1 MSANTIVLEHF
12 DITKNYNGIKKFD
25 CGHEMIN
32 RFAINSLK
40 QNVKNN
46 MCQAYVLL
54 DTSLNDKFIGYYS
67 IMAFSIAKELFNAA
81 PSGST
86 SQIPVL
92 RLVMLGVDLTYAG
105 QGLGSKLLK
114 HSLDLTHRLAA
125 QTGIAGLYLDAED
138 GKHDFYRNR
147 GFVGI
152 QEPNPQTN
160 ILPMFISIGT
170 LADANKDLLSV

>member
-1 MSANTIVLEHF
+1 MSVNTIVLERF
-12 DITKNYNGIKKFD
+12 DITKSYNGIKKFD

-32 RFAINSLK
+32 RSAINSLK
-40 QNVKNN
+40 QNVKNS

-54 DTSLNDKFIGYYS
+54 DTSLNDKFIGYYN
-67 IMAFSIAKELFNAA
+67 IMAFSIAKEAFNTA

-86 SQIPVL
+86 KQIPVL
-92 RLVMLGVDLTYAG
+92 RLVMLGVDLAYAG

-114 HSLDLTHRLAA
+114 HSLELTCNLAT

-152 QEPNPQTN
+152 QEPESLTN
-160 ILPMFISIGT
+160 IFPMFISVGT
-170 LADANKDLLSV
+170 ISDAKEGL

>member
-1 MSANTIVLEHF
+1 MSSNTIVLECF
-12 DITKNYNGIKKFD
+12 DITKSYNGIKKFD

-54 DTSLNDKFIGYYS
+54 DTSVNNKFIGYYN
-67 IMAFSIAKELFNAA
+67 IMAFSIAKEAFNIA
-81 PSGST
+81 PRGST
-86 SQIPVL
+86 KQIPVL
-92 RLVMLGVDLTYAG
+92 RLVMLGVDAAYAG
-105 QGLGSKLLK
+105 EGLGSKLLK
-114 HSLDLTHRLAA
+114 HSLELTHRLAA

-138 GKHDFYRNR
+138 GKHGFYRDR

-152 QEPNPQTN
+152 QEPDPITN
-160 ILPMFISIGT
+160 ILPMFISVDTIK
-170 LADANKDLLSV
+170 DAMQ

>member
-1 MSANTIVLEHF
+1 MSVNTIVLERF
-12 DITKNYNGIKKFD
+12 DITKSYNGIKKFD

-54 DTSLNDKFIGYYS
+54 DTSLNDKFIAYYN
-67 IMAFSIAKELFNAA
+67 IMAFSIAKEAFNTA

-86 SQIPVL
+86 KQIPVL
-92 RLVMLGVDLTYAG
+92 RLVMLGVDAAYAG
-105 QGLGSKLLK
+105 EGLGSKLLK
-114 HSLDLTHRLAA
+114 HSLELTHRLAA
-125 QTGIAGLYLDAED
+125 ETGIAGLYLDAED

-152 QEPNPQTN
+152 QEPDPVTN
-160 ILPMFISIGT
+160 ILPMFISVSTIEE
-170 LADANKDLLSV
+170 AMR

>member
-1 MSANTIVLEHF
+1 MSVNTIVLERL
-12 DITKNYNGIKKFD
+12 DITKSYNGIKKFD

-40 QNVKNN
+40 QNVKNS

-54 DTSLNDKFIGYYS
+54 DTSLNDKFIGYYT
-67 IMAFSIAKELFNAA
+67 IMAFSISKEVFNTA

-86 SQIPVL
+86 KQIPVL
-92 RLVMLGVDLTYAG
+92 RLVMLGVDLSYSG

-114 HSLDLTHRLAA
+114 HSLELTHRLAA

-152 QEPNPQTN
+152 QDPDPLTN
-160 ILPMFISIGT
+160 ILPMFISVSTIEE
-170 LADANKDLLSV
+170 AMR

>member
-1 MSANTIVLEHF
+1 MSVNTIVLERF
-12 DITKNYNGIKKFD
+12 DITKSYNGIKKFN
-25 CGHEMIN
+25 CGHDMIN

-54 DTSLNDKFIGYYS
+54 DTSLNDKFIGYYN
-67 IMAFSIAKELFNAA
+67 IMAFSIAKEAFNAA

-86 SQIPVL
+86 KQIPVL
-92 RLVMLGVDLTYAG
+92 RLVMLGVEATYAVE
-105 QGLGSKLLK
+105 GLGSKLLK
-114 HSLDLTHRLAA
+114 HSLELTHRLAA
-125 QTGIAGLYLDAED
+125 ETGIAGLYLDAED

-152 QEPNPQTN
+152 QEPDPVTN
-160 ILPMFISIGT
+160 ILRMFISVGT
-170 LADANKDLLSV
+170 ISDAKEGL

>member
-1 MSANTIVLEHF
+1 MSANTIVLERF
-12 DITKNYNGIKKFD
+12 DFIKGYNGIKKFD

-54 DTSLNDKFIGYYS
+54 DTALNDKFIGYYN
-67 IMAFSIAKELFNAA
+67 IMAFSIAKEAFNTI

-86 SQIPVL
+86 KQIPAL
-92 RLVMLGVDLTYAG
+92 RLVMLGVDLAYAG

-114 HSLDLTHRLAA
+114 HSLELTYSLSA

-147 GFVGI
+147 GFAGI
-152 QEPNPQTN
+152 QEADPLTN
-160 ILPMFISIGT
+160 TLPMFISVETIKEAKQGI
-170 LADANKDLLSV
+170 DK